1 MSSPQTFDPEIYD
14 IIIIGSGMAGLA
26 AAGVARSAG
35 RSVCVLDK
43 GRRIGGRV
51 STRRAEGFTF
61 NHGAQFLTARQP
73 DFINACTAAQA
84 AGALRS
90 WRVAGRDAFSGA
102 PTMRDLPAFLGEGI
116 AIRQQVEITGIS
128 RQEGLIMLHGAD
140 GNVACGRQVLVTA
153 PAPQAARLLDPV
165 AADLAATA
173 RSAAYAPCWT
183 GMYGFAPGDISTQDI
198 STQDISAQ
206 DNSAGNFG
214 GMAEPVSARN
224 GPVGWACWEARRPG
238 VIASDAGA
246 GLLVQAAP
254 DWSEAE
260 LERDASSIAGT
271 LLKAW
276 QEIAGTTLPAPVYRA
291 AHRWRYARV
300 IRPADANG
308 ARQTADGMIGIA
320 GDWTIGA
327 RVEDAFMSGHQAMR
341 SLLAMPATS

>member
-1 MSSPQTFDPEIYD
+1 MSSPQTFDPETYD
-14 IIIIGSGMAGLA
+14 VIIIGSGMAGLA

-35 RSVCVLDK
+35 RTVCVIDK

-51 STRRAEGFTF
+51 STRRAGGFTF

-73 DFINACTAAQA
+73 DFITACTAAQA
-84 AGALRS
+84 SGALRP
-90 WRVAGRDAFSGA
+90 WRVAGRDAFCGA
-102 PTMRDLPAFLGEGI
+102 PTMRDLPAFLGEGLT
-116 AIRQQVEITGIS
+116 IRQQVEITGIT
-128 RQEGLIMLHGAD
+128 RDDGLIMLHDAD
-140 GNVACGRQVLVTA
+140 GNVACGRQVVVTA

-183 GMYGFAPGDISTQDI
+183 GMYGFAPEDVSGMDVSGMDV
-198 STQDISAQ
+198 SGMDFS
-206 DNSAGNFG
+206 

-224 GPVGWACWEARRPG
+224 GPVGWACWEAQRPG
-238 VIASDAGA
+238 AIAGDAGA
-246 GLLVQAAP
+246 GLVVQAAP

-260 LERDASSIAGT
+260 LEQDAASIAGV

-276 QEIAGTTLPAPVYRA
+276 QEMAGTTLPAPVYMA

-300 IRPADANG
+300 IRPADAT
-308 ARQTADGMIGIA
+308 APRQTADGMIGIA

-327 RVEDAFMSGHQAMR
+327 RVEDAFMSGHRTMT